1 MAQKDNQNNSLTVM
15 DYLDNQ
21 TAALE
26 ALIPTGIKGKRNT
39 TLIYVAALLV
49 AFGISYGIGRV
60 MHSATVKAN
69 ADPDKTI
76 SVSDANSLTYENA
89 YQYYQQSNLGNDIGI
104 SKNGGYVLSL
114 NGYTIVPNTDGTA
127 LNVNTGDHTYEIV
140 AADVSGLNLIGDTLY
155 YVTANTIH
163 SCNAADGSND
173 TIVPISADISQLI
186 AADNFL
192 FYIDAAN
199 GNNLMRCTLD
209 GADITTIS
217 YRSIQSFVIVGGDA
231 ICLTSDGELYRFVN
245 SAASASSSG
254 ILLANSIS
262 DFQYNGDIIAL
273 NAGNLISFE
282 TDKSDYKELVMDQSV
297 SALVS
302 STYQHIYYVESGTL
316 YDLNSDTLDAE
327 KVSDI
332 SGVSISIDSIG
343 DRLFATRKVRNGDYY
358 TYSNGYL
365 N

>member
-26 ALIPTGIKGKRNT
+26 ALIPTGIKEKRNT

-49 AFGISYGIGRV
+49 AFGISYGIGSV

-173 TIVPISADISQLI
+173 TIVPIDADISQLI
-186 AADNFL
+186 AADNYL

-209 GADITTIS
+209 GTDIATVS
-217 YRSIQSFVIVGGDA
+217 YRSIQSFAIVGGDA
-231 ICLTSDGELYRFVN
+231 ICLTSEGELYRFAN
-245 SAASASSSG
+245 STNSASSSG
-254 ILLANSIS
+254 ILLANNIS

-282 TDKSDYKELVMDQSV
+282 TDKSDYKELLMDQSV

-302 STYQHIYYVESGTL
+302 STYQHIYYVKNGAL
-316 YDLNSDTLDAE
+316 YDLNSDTLDSE

-332 SGVSISIDSIG
+332 NGVSVSIDNVG
-343 DRLFATRKVRNGDYY
+343 DRVFATRKVRNGDFY

>member
-1 MAQKDNQNNSLTVM
+1 MAQKENQNTSLTVM

-21 TAALE
+21 TATLE
-26 ALIPTGIKGKRNT
+26 ALIPSSIKGKRNS
-39 TLIYVAALLV
+39 TLIYIAALLV
-49 AFGISYGIGRV
+49 AFGISYGIGSA
-60 MHSATVKAN
+60 MHSATIKAN
-69 ADPDKTI
+69 ANPDKAVN
-76 SVSDANSLTYENA
+76 VSDANSLTYENA

-114 NGYTIVPNTDGTA
+114 NGYTITPNTDGTA
-127 LNVNTGDHTYEIV
+127 LSVNTGDHTYEIT
-140 AADVSGLNLIGDTLY
+140 ATDVSGLNLIGDTLY

-173 TIVPISADISQLI
+173 TIIPIDGDFSQLI

-199 GNNLMRCTLD
+199 GNNLTRCTLD
-209 GADITTIS
+209 GTDITIVS
-217 YRSIQSFVIVGGDA
+217 YRSIQSFAIVGGDA
-231 ICLTSDGELYRFVN
+231 ICLTSDGELYRFAN
-245 SAASASSSG
+245 STDSASSSG
-254 ILLANSIS
+254 ILLANNIS

-273 NAGNLISFE
+273 NAGNLIAFE

-302 STYQHIYYVESGTL
+302 STYQHVYYVENGVL
-316 YDLNSDTLDAE
+316 YDLNSDTLDSE
-327 KVSDI
+327 KVSGI

-343 DRLFATRKVRNGDYY
+343 DRIFATRKVRNGDFYN
-358 TYSNGYL
+358 YSNGYL